1 MIRFLYVTDT
11 HLRGTAPVSRTDDFA
26 SSVLS
31 KIRKT
36 VSIANNYNVDAVL
49 HGGDLFDIPEPGLGQ
64 VGLFL
69 EVLKDIHAPILIT
82 PGNHDMYGHNPNTLE
97 RTLLGLLKRIGFL
110 DYLTPEPHYFVGD
123 GIKVQITGQGFHAEI
138 DRRDIA
144 LDYAVRKPPGCDYA
158 IHVVHGMALPQ
169 RVISSAPFLPA
180 ATAAEE
186 ILRITEAD
194 YTLTGHYH
202 LPFEISFEISNE
214 EKRVVN
220 PGALVR
226 LSAIQEEID
235 RMPAV
240 MLIECSQSGISHR
253 IIPLACAKPG
263 SEVLDRSHL
272 DVERL
277 RNERRQA
284 FLASLDEFRGDRFA
298 ALEPEEVLRE
308 VLSHL
313 QASPEVQGEVWMR
326 FQEITSSQ

>member
-31 KIRKT
+31 KIRET
-36 VSIANNYNVDAVL
+36 VSIANNYSVDAVL

-69 EVLKDIHAPILIT
+69 EAWSGLYAPILVA

-110 DYLTPEPHYFVGD
+110 DYLTPEPRCFGD
-123 GIKVQITGQGFHAEI
+123 GEVKVQVTGQGFHAEI
-138 DRRDIA
+138 DRRDVA
-144 LDYAVRKPPGCDYA
+144 LDYAVRKTPGCDCA
-158 IHVVHGMALPQ
+158 VHVVHGMVLPQ

-180 ATAAEE
+180 ATAAED
-186 ILRITEAD
+186 ILQNTEAD

-202 LPFEISFEISNE
+202 LPFEISDG

-240 MLIECSQSGISHR
+240 MFIECSRSGVSHR
-253 IIPLACAKPG
+253 IIPLSCARPG
-263 SEVLDRSHL
+263 PEVLDRSHL

-277 RNERRQA
+277 RDERRQA
-284 FLASLDEFRGDRFA
+284 FLTSLDEFRGDRFA
-298 ALEPEEVLRE
+298 ALEPEEVLNE

-313 QASPEVQGEVWMR
+313 HVSPEVQGEVWRR
-326 FQEITSSQ
+326 FQEVSGC

>member
-31 KIRKT
+31 KIRET

-49 HGGDLFDIPEPGLGQ
+49 HGGDLFDLPEPGLGQ

-69 EVLKDIHAPILIT
+69 EALKDLRAPILVA

-97 RTLLGLLKRIGFL
+97 RTVLGLLKRIGFL
-110 DYLTPEPHYFVGD
+110 GYLTPEPRCFGD
-123 GIKVQITGQGFHAEI
+123 GEIKVQVTGQGFHAEI
-138 DRRDIA
+138 DHQDIA
-144 LDYAVRKPPGCDYA
+144 LDYAVRKPSGCDCA
-158 IHVVHGMALPQ
+158 IHVAHGMVLPQ
-169 RVISSAPFLPA
+169 RIISNAPFLPA

-186 ILRITEAD
+186 ILRSTEAD

-202 LPFEISFEISNE
+202 LPFEISDG

-263 SEVLDRSHL
+263 SEALDRSHL

-277 RNERRQA
+277 RDERRQA

-298 ALEPEEVLRE
+298 ALEPEEVLNE
-308 VLSHL
+308 VLNRFQVS
-313 QASPEVQGEVWMR
+313 SEVQGEVWKR
-326 FQEITSSQ
+326 FQEITLR